1 MCIYKNKWKQNMKT
15 ISSSIITIS
24 LLLAMTMCTLQ
35 VNAYHLGRGLR
46 PVNKNRN
53 KDGKAQDKKMYRV
66 YQSHEQ
72 QQQHHKVIIRN
83 KLKEMNLLEIS
94 KLLLSN
100 NKQTRN
106 NFFFQIPFPW
116 KVLDFFIYKFPNI
129 LNILERNTTLQ
140 QFLFIRR

>member
-1 MCIYKNKWKQNMKT
+1 
-15 ISSSIITIS
+15 
-24 LLLAMTMCTLQ
+24 MTMCTLQ

-83 KLKEMNLLEIS
+83 KLKEMNLLVPATYHQ
-94 KLLLSN
+94 KLIRRYVNLL
-100 NKQTRN
+100 K
-106 NFFFQIPFPW
+106 
-116 KVLDFFIYKFPNI
+116 PNI
-129 LNILERNTTLQ
+129 LLKHH
-140 QFLFIRR
+140 FL